1 MVEADL
7 SFEGAI
13 VLELCPAVATC
24 CLHLVVTFPGELDGG
39 AFAAAMDGTG
49 EAVQGELAMILTEQD
64 VGAQPSHIVLGGLNN
79 APLALHAHV
88 GTDSSLGRRI
98 RL

>member
-24 CLHLVVTFPGELDGG
+24 CLHLVVAFPGELDGV
-39 AFAAAMDGTG
+39 AFASAMDGTCG
-49 EAVQGELAMILTEQD
+49 QSNSNS
-64 VGAQPSHIVLGGLNN
+64 PR
-79 APLALHAHV
+79 
-88 GTDSSLGRRI
+88 SSLNKM
-98 RL
+98 